1 MIAKL
6 NPTPSEEPER
16 HSIDACR
23 GVHVLRLSVTDRCNF
38 RCRYCMPV
46 RGAAWTPQPELLD
59 RDRVVEQVVWL
70 AQHTGIRV
78 VRITGGEP
86 LVRRDL
92 PELLSVLRAIPQ
104 IEELALTTNASMLA
118 LHAARLRE
126 AGVSRLNI
134 SLDTLD
140 PERFTRLTRGGDL
153 HLVLL
158 GIEAAVKAG
167 LGPIKLNAVLQ
178 ASTWQ
183 EDVPAL
189 LDYAAEL
196 GAELRFIEMMCTGTE
211 QDWCQ
216 SEYVSVQTVQRWLQA
231 RTQVAMDLPTASPA
245 RRSWL
250 AWRGRAVTVGWI
262 SPRSHPFC
270 ANCERLRMD
279 ARGRLRR
286 CLMDPVLLNLP
297 GLRSRLDDAQ
307 AAAALARYMADKH
320 PPLAMCSSTPMSA
333 VGG

>member
-1 MIAKL
+1 MSATIIPMPLAGA
-6 NPTPSEEPER
+6 SHR
-16 HSIDACR
+16 ASDACR
-23 GVHVLRLSVTDRCNF
+23 GVHILRLSVTDRCNF
-38 RCRYCMPV
+38 RCRYCMPQSGV
-46 RGAAWTPQPELLD
+46 AWLPQPELQG
-59 RDRVVEQVVWL
+59 RQCVVEQVGWL

-92 PELLSVLRAIPQ
+92 PELVSALRAIPQ
-104 IEELALTTNASMLA
+104 IEEIALTTNASMMA

-140 PERFTRLTRGGDL
+140 AERFTRLTRGGDL
-153 HLVLL
+153 RLVLL
-158 GIEAAVKAG
+158 GIEAAVKYG

-183 EDVPAL
+183 QDVPAL
-189 LDYAAEL
+189 LDYAVEL

-216 SEYVSVQTVQRWLQA
+216 SEYVSVQRVQRWLA
-231 RTQVAMDLPTASPA
+231 GRTQVAMDTPTAAPA
-245 RRSWL
+245 RRSCI
-250 AWRGRAVTVGWI
+250 AWRGRTVTVGWI

-270 ANCERLRMD
+270 AHCERLRMD
-279 ARGRLRR
+279 ARGHLRR
-286 CLMDPVLLNLP
+286 CLMDPQLLNLP
-297 GLRSRLDDAQ
+297 ELRRHMNDSQ
-307 AAAALARYMADKH
+307 AAAALSGYMEGKH
-320 PPLAMCSSTPMSA
+320 PPASMFSSTAMNM